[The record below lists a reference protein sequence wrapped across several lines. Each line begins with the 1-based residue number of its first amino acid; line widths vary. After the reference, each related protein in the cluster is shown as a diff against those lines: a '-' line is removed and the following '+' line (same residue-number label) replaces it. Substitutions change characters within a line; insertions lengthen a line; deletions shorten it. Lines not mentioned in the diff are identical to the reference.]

1 MLRVAG
7 IPVTYFSFI
16 AAALVLGLSTGV
28 KVPKRDA
35 GLFFLCVSF
44 ILYTSFTTFN
54 HGFTI
59 LNFTNYLAWP
69 FNFCLFFVA
78 YRYFLAENR
87 KKVDTA
93 IESLFWI
100 LVYGCFVGLFRK
112 FNGIALDANFMPIIS
127 RNGTVVFMVMVAPL
141 LFYMQENNK
150 IGAGKTIFIWL
161 LFFITLTQIE
171 SRSGVIGFVFSTLLY
186 YFRFQLKSWF
196 RFVVVMLIV
205 GVVFSSSIADKV
217 LYRFAK
223 TQKTLTSVLAGRDLD
238 PREAD
243 YNRLMLLKSTLAII
257 DNYFWFGTGLG
268 VDNFRRGHSESVDFF
283 ERQSM
288 AHNFYLSYMA
298 ELGLV
303 GLTLLL
309 FLFASIYKKL
319 APLRGPERAF
329 RVSFITIAL
338 MMTFNEYILLPELWF
353 FFGMLAGASRSRLG
367 LESDASENG
376 GEGRLRANTPPAL
389 A

>member
-1 MLRVAG
+1 MRPLFEIIIITVSFSLSGLLLVYGLCFPSKKIQVFSLAVGINIFPFIFCPWQMLRVAG

-171 SRSGVIGFVFSTLLY
+171 SRSGVIGFVFSTHL
-186 YFRFQLKSWF
+186 
-196 RFVVVMLIV
+196 
-205 GVVFSSSIADKV
+205 
-217 LYRFAK
+217 
-223 TQKTLTSVLAGRDLD
+223 
-238 PREAD
+238 
-243 YNRLMLLKSTLAII
+243 
-257 DNYFWFGTGLG
+257 
-268 VDNFRRGHSESVDFF
+268 
-283 ERQSM
+283 
-288 AHNFYLSYMA
+288 
-298 ELGLV
+298 
-303 GLTLLL
+303 
-309 FLFASIYKKL
+309 
-319 APLRGPERAF
+319 
-329 RVSFITIAL
+329 
-338 MMTFNEYILLPELWF
+338 
-353 FFGMLAGASRSRLG
+353 
-367 LESDASENG
+367 
-376 GEGRLRANTPPAL
+376 
-389 A
+389 